1 MMGIQ
6 VAHAI
11 LLQSHD
17 IDFSDYELAELDTK
31 GSGAVDADADVDVD
45 TEIDTAA
52 EAECEDTVGGVTIKL
67 SGADCDKK
75 EEDKKETDVS
85 VEN

>member
-17 IDFSDYELAELDTK
+17 IDFSDYELAEIDTK
-31 GSGAVDADADVDVD
+31 GSGTVDTEVEAD

-52 EAECEDTVGGVTIKL
+52 EVECEDTVGGVTIKL

-75 EEDKKETDVS
+75 PEEQKEPDVS

>member
-17 IDFSDYELAELDTK
+17 IDFSDYELAEIDTK
-31 GSGAVDADADVDVD
+31 GSGAVDTDAD
-45 TEIDTAA
+45 TEVDTAA
-52 EAECEDTVGGVTIKL
+52 EVECEDTVGGVTIKM

-75 EEDKKETDVS
+75 SEEQKEPDVS